1 MTTKNYAELIHL
13 FPIYLSKSK
22 MPKVKMM
29 RKKVEAGQWVG
40 GHRGLN
46 NERERE
52 RKREKHYYVLLIQ
65 EICFSHATHIG
76 EY

>member
-22 MPKVKMM
+22 IPKVKMM
-29 RKKVEAGQWVG
+29 RKKVEAGQWVEGG

-46 NERERE
+46 NERER
-52 RKREKHYYVLLIQ
+52 
-65 EICFSHATHIG
+65 
-76 EY
+76 

>member
-29 RKKVEAGQWVG
+29 RKKVEAGQWVEG
-40 GHRGLN
+40 GWGHRGLN

-52 RKREKHYYVLLIQ
+52 RSIIMY
-65 EICFSHATHIG
+65 C
-76 EY
+76 

>member
-1 MTTKNYAELIHL
+1 
-13 FPIYLSKSK
+13 

-40 GHRGLN
+40 GGCHRGLN
-46 NERERE
+46 NERE
-52 RKREKHYYVLLIQ
+52 REKHYYVLLIQ

>member
-40 GHRGLN
+40 GGGHRGLN

-52 RKREKHYYVLLIQ
+52 RSIIMY
-65 EICFSHATHIG
+65 C
-76 EY
+76 